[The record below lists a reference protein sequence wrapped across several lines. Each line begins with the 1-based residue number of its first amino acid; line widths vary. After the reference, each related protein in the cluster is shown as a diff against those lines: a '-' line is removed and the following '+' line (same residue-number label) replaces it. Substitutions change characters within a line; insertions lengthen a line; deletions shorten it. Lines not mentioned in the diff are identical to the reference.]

1 MQPVDATASI
11 LMVAPI
17 IAFFAVGRMSERIDV
32 RAFLAMAVIAL
43 GVQIGPIQ
51 LLTGLRVGGW
61 LVGWA
66 MLTQIPLFL
75 PTSWPEI
82 LLLAA
87 MTAAVYTAA
96 FFAGYLFGKYL
107 RSRADPPMYG

>member
-1 MQPVDATASI
+1 MQPVDQTAAI
-11 LMVAPI
+11 LIIVPI
-17 IAFFAVGRMSERIDV
+17 VGFFAVGRMSERLDA
-32 RAFLAMAVIAL
+32 RAFAAIAVVAL

-51 LLTGLRVGGW
+51 LITGLRFDGW
-61 LVGWA
+61 LVGVA
-66 MLTQIPLFL
+66 MLTQIRFFDA
-75 PTSWPEI
+75 TTWAEI